1 MKNKNEPVP
10 FCLIVKSRS
19 TTVKMPCKN
28 LTWRKKST
36 WCNDIQY
43 NPYRIRR
50 KQVLN
55 NEMMVAV
62 TAAAMFKQA
71 KREKKDE
78 KNRGTHCTQ
87 KQILTHRS

>member
-1 MKNKNEPVP
+1 
-10 FCLIVKSRS
+10 
-19 TTVKMPCKN
+19 
-28 LTWRKKST
+28 
-36 WCNDIQY
+36 
-43 NPYRIRR
+43 
-50 KQVLN
+50 
-55 NEMMVAV
+55 MVAV